1 MTNRFYPSAAALLSL
16 VLTLSVIASAQQP
29 APQQQPRRGEA
40 RPGPVGPV
48 GPRGARERARPSA
61 SATAALEEDFT
72 EALTIVEE
80 NYVDGQKI
88 DYGAA
93 FKSSIIGMLR
103 TLDPH
108 SNFYDAKEFEEL
120 QSNWRSEYSGIGASI
135 IDRQVKGE
143 TGTYIIATFEGAP
156 AFRAGLRFGDRIVEV
171 DGQSVVGKNSAE
183 VRDRLRGPKGTAV
196 QVTVEKAS
204 TLARET
210 VSITRATV
218 PQPTVQDAYLIKPG
232 VGYIDIREFNRTT
245 ADEFTAAL
253 EELRK
258 QGMTQLVLDLRN
270 NPGGLLDQAVKVA
283 SQFLPRGQVVLS
295 QVGRGQ
301 EGGDN
306 RIYRSENN
314 NPDTMPVVV
323 LVNRNSASA
332 SEIVAG
338 ALQDHDR
345 GLVIG
350 ETTFGKGLVQSIIP
364 MEYGTALTLTST
376 KYLTPSG
383 RLIQRDYSH
392 EGLYDYYTR
401 GGVGGQDEEDPK
413 AAKPAATPTG
423 PESLTDTGRKVYGGG
438 GIAPDEASK
447 PRLIAPAQQRLIDP
461 VFAFVRELVNGRVRG
476 HEDLKIGRA
485 IEFNRNLKADEYALT
500 DNLFKSFKAFTL
512 ADESNKLT
520 EAQLDKARDF
530 IARQMRYDIATA
542 SYGTVTATQA
552 LNADDPQV
560 SKAIDVLPR
569 ARELAAAAL
578 KGRNPNAKSFEE

>member
-1 MTNRFYPSAAALLSL
+1 MKNRFYPSAAALLSL
-16 VLTLSVIASAQQP
+16 VLTLSVLVSAQQS
-29 APQQQPRRGEA
+29 APPQPRRGEA
-40 RPGPVGPV
+40 RPNNGAIP
-48 GPRGARERARPSA
+48 PRGGARERVRPSA
-61 SATAALEEDFT
+61 SATVALEEDFT
-72 EALTIVEE
+72 EALTIVED

-108 SNFYDAKEFEEL
+108 SNFYDAKEFEEM
-120 QSNWRSEYSGIGASI
+120 QSSWRSEYSGIGASI

-171 DGQSVVGKNSAE
+171 DGQTVVGKTSAE
-183 VRDRLRGPKGTAV
+183 VRDRLRGPKSTSV
-196 QVTVEKAS
+196 KVTVEKAS

-210 VSITRATV
+210 VEITRATV
-218 PQPTVQDAYLIKPG
+218 PQPTVQDAYFIKPG

-245 ADEFTAAL
+245 ADEFSAAL

-301 EGGDN
+301 EGGRDVV
-306 RIYRSENN
+306 YRSDNAH
-314 NPDTMPVVV
+314 PDSMPVVV

-345 GLVIG
+345 ALVIG

-364 MEYGTALTLTST
+364 LEYGTALTLTSS

-401 GGVGGQDEEDPK
+401 GGIQDDEGK
-413 AAKPAATPTG
+413 TAKPAATPAG

-438 GIAPDEASK
+438 GIAPDEAAK
-447 PRLIAPAQQRLIDP
+447 PRPITAPQQRLIDP

-476 HEDLKIGRA
+476 HEDLKIARA
-485 IEFNRNLKADEYALT
+485 IEFNRNLKADEYVLT

-512 ADESNKLT
+512 ADETNKLT
-520 EAQLDKARDF
+520 EAQLDKAREF
-530 IARQMRYDIATA
+530 VARQLRYDISTA

-578 KGRNPNAKSFEE
+578 KGRNPNSKSFDE

>member
-1 MTNRFYPSAAALLSL
+1 MINRFSRSAAAALSL
-16 VLTLSVIASAQQP
+16 VLTLSVLASAQQ
-29 APQQQPRRGEA
+29 QQQPSPQPRRGEV
-40 RPGPVGPV
+40 RPGPVGPI
-48 GPRGARERARPSA
+48 GPRGARERAARPSA
-61 SATAALEEDFT
+61 SATVALEEDFT

-88 DYGAA
+88 DYGTA

-120 QSNWRSEYSGIGASI
+120 QASWRSVYYGIGASI

-143 TGTYIIATFEGAP
+143 AATYIIATFEGAP
-156 AFRAGLRFGDRIVEV
+156 AFRAGLRFGDRILEV

-183 VRDRLRGPKGTAV
+183 VRDKLRGPQSTV
-196 QVTVEKAS
+196 VRVTVEKAA

-210 VSITRATV
+210 VEITRDAIS
-218 PQPTVQDAYLIKPG
+218 QPTVQNAYFIRPG
-232 VGYIDIREFNRTT
+232 IAYIDIREFNRTT
-245 ADEFTAAL
+245 AEEFSAAL

-270 NPGGLLDQAVKVA
+270 NPGGMLDQAIKVA
-283 SQFLPRGQVVLS
+283 SRFLPRGQVVLS
-295 QVGRGQ
+295 QVGRRP
-301 EGGDN
+301 EGGGN
-306 RIYRSENN
+306 RDYRSENS
-314 NPDTMPVVV
+314 NPDNLPLVV

-345 GLVIG
+345 ALVIG

-364 MEYGTALTLTST
+364 TEYGTGLTLTST

-383 RLIQRDYSH
+383 RLIQRDYSN

-401 GGVGGQDEEDPK
+401 GGIPDGDGQS
-413 AAKPAATPTG
+413 AKPAATPAG

-438 GIAPDEASK
+438 GIAPDEPAK
-447 PRLIAPAQQRLIDP
+447 PRPVTAPQQRLIDP
-461 VFAFVRELVNGRVRG
+461 VFAFVRELVNGRIRG

-512 ADESNKLT
+512 ADPTNKLT
-520 EAQLDKARDF
+520 EAQLDKGREF
-530 IARQMRYDIATA
+530 IARQMRYDISTA

-578 KGRNPNAKSFEE
+578 KGRNPNSKSFDE